1 MDTVAVGT
9 LIGRRLDR
17 LRSGVP
23 SVAGATAAG
32 WRGSQR
38 DQARALADAMGG
50 TVVGGDLGSVVALET
65 SIELPIAVDQLTAL
79 PYPIDPRAPLV
90 CLDLETTGLATAA
103 GTLAFLVGVGVWR
116 EGSLRLHQLL
126 LPDHSSERALLEV
139 LGSILP
145 ADGWLITYNGKCFD
159 WPLLTARFRL
169 HHRDPPPYAGHLDL
183 LPVARQLWKHRL
195 GGARL
200 AIVEQALCGV
210 ERDDDLPGY
219 LIPERYFAYLR
230 SRHAGLL
237 RQIVEHNRQDIV
249 SLARLLAVLAEHVA
263 DPAAWPAAHP
273 GDLFGLARAYAR
285 RRRPAEALTVVEA
298 GLSAQ
303 AWSRG
308 VEAGAQLH
316 RRMSAERARLLSR
329 LGRKEEA
336 HVAWLEIC
344 RRGGPGAGLAW
355 LHVARYRE
363 HAERDITGA
372 LDACQQAATIS
383 ERARAWGEPLLGVE
397 HDLERRLPRLRRLA
411 FRRRP
416 FNRGVRRAA

>member
-1 MDTVAVGT
+1 MAEALG
-9 LIGRRLDR
+9 
-17 LRSGVP
+17 
-23 SVAGATAAG
+23 GA
-32 WRGSQR
+32 
-38 DQARALADAMGG
+38 
-50 TVVGGDLGSVVALET
+50 VVGGDLGSVVV
-65 SIELPIAVDQLTAL
+65 IEASFEMPIAIDQLAVL
-79 PYPIDPRAPLV
+79 PYPIEPQAPLV

-126 LPDHSSERALLEV
+126 LPDHSSERALLDV

-145 ADGWLITYNGKCFD
+145 PDGWLITYNGKCFD

-169 HHRDPPPYAGHLDL
+169 HRRDPPLFAGHLDL

-200 AIVEQALCGV
+200 AIVERALCGV
-210 ERDDDLPGY
+210 ERDDDLPGH

-230 SRHAGLL
+230 SRQPGLL

-249 SLARLLAVLAEHVA
+249 SLAGLLTVLAEQVA
-263 DPAAWPAAHP
+263 DPAAWPASHP

-285 RRRPAEALTVVEA
+285 RRRPGEALIVVEA
-298 GLSAQ
+298 GLAAA

-308 VEAGAQLH
+308 VEDGAQLH
-316 RRMSAERARLLSR
+316 RRMSAERARLLAR
-329 LGRKEEA
+329 LGRTAEA
-336 HVAWLEIC
+336 HVAWLDIC
-344 RRGGPGAGLAW
+344 QRGGPGAGLAW

-372 LDACQQAATIS
+372 LDACQQAVTIA

-397 HDLERRLPRLRRLA
+397 RDLERRLPRLRRVA

-416 FNRGVRRAA
+416 FSPGVGRAA